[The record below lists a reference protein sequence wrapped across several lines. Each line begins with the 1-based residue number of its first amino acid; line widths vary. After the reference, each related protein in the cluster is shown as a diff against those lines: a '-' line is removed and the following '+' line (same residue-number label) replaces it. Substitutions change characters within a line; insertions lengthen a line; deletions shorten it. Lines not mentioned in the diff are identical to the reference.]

1 MEKALLIITIVL
13 IALWVYLLYKIA
25 YSRGFIKGIQDYD
38 EMVRYRFDQ
47 ILEANKDVLERLKQ
61 ADTPHKEEE

>member
-1 MEKALLIITIVL
+1 MERLLRIIIIVL
-13 IALWVYLLYKIA
+13 VALWSHLLYRMG
-25 YSRGFIKGIQDYD
+25 YSRGFTKGIQDYD

-61 ADTPHKEEE
+61 ADTPHKEED